1 MKKALTLLLAV
12 LLILGMVGGLVSPTV
27 SASPSDRTYGEH
39 LDAID
44 SDLVDW
50 SAKDRAYWMG
60 VLSES
65 QVKVCRDA
73 GTERPFTGAYNDN
86 KTEGVYKCSS
96 CGQALFSS
104 ETKFD
109 SGTGWPSFWAPV
121 ASGAVR
127 EHTDTAYGMVRTEVR
142 CGRCDAHLGHVFN
155 DGPRPTGKRYC
166 INSVCLLQRESAPPA
181 PAAK

>member
-1 MKKALTLLLAV
+1 MKNAFYALLALV
-12 LLILGMVGGLVSPTV
+12 LAIGVASGLMSPTV
-27 SASPSDRTYGEH
+27 SASPADRTYGEH
-39 LDAID
+39 LTDLDEDA
-44 SDLVDW
+44 VTW
-50 SAKDRAYWMG
+50 SEKDRAYWMS

-73 GTERPFTGAYNDN
+73 GTERPFTGIYNDS
-86 KTEGVYKCSS
+86 KADGIFHCSS

-104 ETKFD
+104 KTKFD

-121 ASGAVR
+121 STTAIA
-127 EHTDTAYGMVRTEVR
+127 EHSDTAYGMVRTEIR

-166 INSVCLLQRESAPPA
+166 INSVCLLHRE
-181 PAAK
+181 